1 MRLLVSGKRSSLK
14 RIKTH
19 LDVIGLREL
28 GVVGGCSLFKNVRD
42 YSFGNRSDNGKVIR
56 DLSHIFDFRRF
67 CVVVSAVA

>member
-28 GVVGGCSLFKNVRD
+28 GVPLGLNKN
-42 YSFGNRSDNGKVIR
+42 SIR
-56 DLSHIFDFRRF
+56 AGV
-67 CVVVSAVA
+67 C